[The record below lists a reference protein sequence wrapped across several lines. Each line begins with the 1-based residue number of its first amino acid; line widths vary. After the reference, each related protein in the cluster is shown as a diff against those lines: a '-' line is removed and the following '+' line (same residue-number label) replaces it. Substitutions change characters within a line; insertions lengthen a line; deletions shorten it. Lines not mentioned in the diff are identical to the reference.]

1 MKLSDH
7 TTHYQRDAELFDYFD
22 ERSGAD
28 RDSTRRIQQGVFH
41 AAKPAADD
49 LLLDIGSGNGWLAD
63 ECRAHKLRA
72 PVLADIG
79 IANLRKLRA
88 KLGASAL
95 LVAADAYRLPFR
107 DGSFHCVIA
116 SEVLEH
122 LNEPA
127 DALSEARRVL
137 VENGRIVVSTPYREK
152 LRYSLCI
159 HCNQS
164 TPLNAHLH
172 SFDEARHT
180 ALMREA
186 GFGSVRL
193 QLLVNKL
200 LMYSRVSLL
209 LSFLPFRLWRGV
221 DAIVNLLLR
230 KCAIILVSAHALTRS
245 PSKRTSTQ

>member
-7 TTHYQRDAELFDYFD
+7 TTHYQRDAELFDYFE

-41 AAKPAADD
+41 AAKPASDD
-49 LLLDIGSGNGWLAD
+49 LLLDIGSGGGWLAD

-72 PVLADIG
+72 PVLVDIG
-79 IANLRKLRA
+79 IANIRKLRA
-88 KLGASAL
+88 KLGVSAL
-95 LVAADAYRLPFR
+95 LVVADAYRLPFR
-107 DGSFHCVIA
+107 DGSFNRVIA

-127 DALSEARRVL
+127 DALIEARRVL
-137 VENGRIVVSTPYREK
+137 RDDGRIIVSTPYREK

-159 HCNQS
+159 HCNKP

-172 SFDEARHT
+172 SFDEARHR
-180 ALMREA
+180 ALMNEA
-186 GFGSVRL
+186 GFGSMRFR
-193 QLLVNKL
+193 LLVNKL
-200 LMYSRVSLL
+200 LMYTRVSLL

-221 DAIVNLLLR
+221 DAMVNLLMR
-230 KCAIILVSAHALTRS
+230 KCAVIVVSARPLSGS
-245 PSKRTSTQ
+245 PSKRSTTQ